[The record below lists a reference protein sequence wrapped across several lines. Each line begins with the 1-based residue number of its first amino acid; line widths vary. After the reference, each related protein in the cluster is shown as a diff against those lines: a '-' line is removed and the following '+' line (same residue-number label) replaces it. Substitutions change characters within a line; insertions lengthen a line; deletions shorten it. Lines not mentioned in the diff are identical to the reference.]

1 MLDYATLKQ
10 VEILSHTL
18 VVDGHMALLP
28 EAHIARGA
36 TDVNVI
42 PTHVNT
48 INPAA
53 PEGPTTAVSGG
64 AGRGSNGSASLPSEG
79 VAECMAV
86 RFHDRSAFLPQAGGS
101 L

>member
-18 VVDGHMALLP
+18 VVDGHVALLL

-42 PTHVNT
+42 PTVKQ
-48 INPAA
+48 PY
-53 PEGPTTAVSGG
+53 
-64 AGRGSNGSASLPSEG
+64 
-79 VAECMAV
+79 
-86 RFHDRSAFLPQAGGS
+86 
-101 L
+101 